1 MAAPSLDPERAREPS
16 PADEAPVPTVSLTTT
31 WLALQMFTCE
41 SVSFNKVA
49 TIRVE
54 CYSGSSGDFTG
65 WHAGLA
71 ILILVSGVLFW
82 LWGLP
87 VVRYR
92 QAVAVVRTHAQ
103 TLSAA
108 TGQDARAIQEEII
121 RSGMA
126 PGEWAVAHDLDPI
139 TFRAN
144 PPHGPG

>member
-1 MAAPSLDPERAREPS
+1 MIWRLI
-16 PADEAPVPTVSLTTT
+16 VSALAVWWG
-31 WLALQMFTCE
+31 WLALQMFTCG
-41 SVSFNKVA
+41 SVSFSKFA

-54 CYSGSSGDFTG
+54 CHSGSSGDFTG
-65 WHAGLA
+65 WHAGLV

-87 VVRYR
+87 IVRYR

-108 TGQDARAIQEEII
+108 AGQDAHTIQEEIV
-121 RSGMA
+121 RSGMT

-139 TFRAN
+139 TFK
-144 PPHGPG
+144 PIQPHGPD